1 MSKNVFNRCWPQ
13 TRWAG
18 PTVSSTNLWP
28 DSDYAHIV
36 CAADPANQ
44 CPTVMLVPRT
54 QTLPDGSA
62 PAVRV
67 CRRAAA
73 DMIAD
78 CVEYATATNFI
89 YQIPVF
95 TGRVMAQTAAA
106 GAGAWSVFFTLDQV
120 CARPSHRAAAVV

>member
-1 MSKNVFNRCWPQ
+1 
-13 TRWAG
+13 
-18 PTVSSTNLWP
+18 
-28 DSDYAHIV
+28 
-36 CAADPANQ
+36 
-44 CPTVMLVPRT
+44 MLVPRV

-62 PAVRV
+62 AVVRV

-89 YQIPVF
+89 YHIPVF

-120 CARPSHRAAAVV
+120 CRPPLSSHHAAGVYDLFESKFPCYATQGFTGGG